1 MKNKIEEKDKIN
13 EDKFYANFYFLF
25 FSLFPII
32 YTEIIIDPVLLPRQL
47 ILTFFLLILLLKIF
61 FQKDFFFPTSN
72 QLLNRGI
79 LISISGFSIITIIS
93 TFFSYN
99 KSEAY
104 YVTSKYFIEFVYL
117 LTTFFLLINKK
128 ITIIVIQKSIL
139 LFTSVILFISYFQIL
154 TIYGNGEEILHNSK
168 IIATSANKNLLSSI
182 LYLALPFIISF
193 IRTASI
199 SKSWKLFAMFNFLS
213 ILLMVY
219 IIQTKTV
226 FISFIIFVLCF
237 LTLLVLF
244 KLIKKVKLA
253 FSWSIT
259 IINFLLFVF
268 TLIYGNYL
276 VNKQHLIQFFPS
288 SEVADQASNNEFE
301 KNKIENT
308 KRPDD
313 FVKINSVYTLNLRIS
328 LWENSIQMY
337 KDHPVIGVGP
347 GNWQVFFPKYGLN
360 KIDEKLTRDGFTTYQ
375 RPHNDWLWI
384 LSELG
389 IFGVL
394 FYIFIIVFV
403 LIYFI
408 AFSIRTQNFSLI
420 ITNLLFV
427 SSIIGYLFIS
437 FADFPLER
445 IEHQILFY
453 TILAYGL
460 FIKIDDLSPKLNFV
474 RIKNYNLFVLL
485 FMVCIYSFIV
495 TTSRLSGEKHTRL
508 LKIAY
513 MRSDW
518 NTMISEA
525 TIANNLFYKL
535 DAMSIPI
542 DWYKG
547 VALFSLKNYY
557 SALISFQN
565 AYKENPNN
573 IHVINDLASC
583 YEKIK
588 QHNKAI
594 FFYKKALA
602 ISSGFEEAR
611 LNLCA
616 VYFNTN
622 RFQSA
627 FIELKK
633 CDSTTLN
640 PKYKLFLPII
650 TKKYLNLNNLSDSSI
665 TRIFY
670 ENNIK

>member
-1 MKNKIEEKDKIN
+1 M
-13 EDKFYANFYFLF
+13 
-25 FSLFPII
+25 
-32 YTEIIIDPVLLPRQL
+32 
-47 ILTFFLLILLLKIF
+47 
-61 FQKDFFFPTSN
+61 
-72 QLLNRGI
+72 
-79 LISISGFSIITIIS
+79 
-93 TFFSYN
+93 
-99 KSEAY
+99 
-104 YVTSKYFIEFVYL
+104 
-117 LTTFFLLINKK
+117 
-128 ITIIVIQKSIL
+128 
-139 LFTSVILFISYFQIL
+139 
-154 TIYGNGEEILHNSK
+154 
-168 IIATSANKNLLSSI
+168 
-182 LYLALPFIISF
+182 
-193 IRTASI
+193 
-199 SKSWKLFAMFNFLS
+199 
-213 ILLMVY
+213 
-219 IIQTKTV
+219 
-226 FISFIIFVLCF
+226 
-237 LTLLVLF
+237 
-244 KLIKKVKLA
+244 
-253 FSWSIT
+253 
-259 IINFLLFVF
+259 
-268 TLIYGNYL
+268 
-276 VNKQHLIQFFPS
+276 
-288 SEVADQASNNEFE
+288 
-301 KNKIENT
+301 
-308 KRPDD
+308 
-313 FVKINSVYTLNLRIS
+313 
-328 LWENSIQMY
+328 
-337 KDHPVIGVGP
+337 
-347 GNWQVFFPKYGLN
+347 
-360 KIDEKLTRDGFTTYQ
+360 
-375 RPHNDWLWI
+375 
-384 LSELG
+384 
-389 IFGVL
+389 L